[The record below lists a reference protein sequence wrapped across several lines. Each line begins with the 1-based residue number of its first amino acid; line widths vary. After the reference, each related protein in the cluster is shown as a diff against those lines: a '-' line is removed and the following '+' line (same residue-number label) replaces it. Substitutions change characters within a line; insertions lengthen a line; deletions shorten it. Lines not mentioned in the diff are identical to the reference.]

1 MKTGIITIEKLL
13 SLMCHNPRKRFD
25 LPCGENDFSVWDLD
39 REYGIESKEFLS
51 MGKSTP
57 FDGKR
62 VFGKCV
68 MTIYGGKVV
77 WSENLTEK

>member
-1 MKTGIITIEKLL
+1 MKINLQDFQSSMEK
-13 SLMCHNPRKRFD
+13 K
-25 LPCGENDFSVWDLD
+25 
-39 REYGIESKEFLS
+39 EYLEKKIESKEFLS